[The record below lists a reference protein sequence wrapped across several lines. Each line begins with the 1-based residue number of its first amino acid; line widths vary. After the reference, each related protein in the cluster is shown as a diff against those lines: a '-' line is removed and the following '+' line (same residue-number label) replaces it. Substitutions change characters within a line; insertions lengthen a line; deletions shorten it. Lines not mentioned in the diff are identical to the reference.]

1 LNEEYSSVVWSIKKN
16 LAKQLLDLSDEEL
29 AAQVNHA
36 FVVFFI
42 LFILIIR
49 FYFLIFKVK
58 EDFKNSIASNIN
70 EKVDGIF
77 DLIKDGI
84 FINSRNIFKI
94 IK

>member
-1 LNEEYSSVVWSIKKN
+1 
-16 LAKQLLDLSDEEL
+16 
-29 AAQVNHA
+29 
-36 FVVFFI
+36 
-42 LFILIIR
+42 
-49 FYFLIFKVK
+49 LIFKVK

-84 FINSRNIFKI
+84 FKNSRNIFKI